1 MPIVGLLFF
10 IGGISAGLLSG
21 ASARTVGKAAL
32 DGLIGIAPAVPLILM
47 AASIK
52 HIITQGMILDTILHS
67 ASQAISGLSPYAAVI
82 LIFLFTLLIEFF
94 IASGSAK
101 AFLLIPI
108 MSRWPK
114 WSESPAR

>member
-1 MPIVGLLFF
+1 
-10 IGGISAGLLSG
+10 
-21 ASARTVGKAAL
+21 
-32 DGLIGIAPAVPLILM
+32 M

-108 MSRWPK
+108 MIPLAEMVGISTRQVTVSAYCFGATVSGPWHNLPTP
-114 WSESPAR
+114 SC